1 MPQIEVCAAIG
12 AESPDELGQAIA
24 SLATATALL
33 ESLEASF
40 PPKHQPPPQL
50 HVVSGGEL
58 FVPAFTDSGALL
70 SFADPALR
78 HGFFNGYKKGD
89 NIDED
94 NATPDEVVRD
104 ESAIA
109 LSNVDTVFE
118 HLRRRHPRSMRLA
131 PTLKAAPTKP
141 AVAQPALGGG
151 GGSFVFTA

>member
-70 SFADPALR
+70 SFADSDLQN
-78 HGFFNGYKKGD
+78 GFFNFKKGD
-89 NIDED
+89 IDED
-94 NATPDEVVRD
+94 NATPDATVRD